1 MPERS
6 SNPTIVI
13 MAGGTGGHVFPALA
27 TADKLKQAGY
37 DIHWLGT
44 RRGIESRL
52 VPASG
57 IEISYLSISGVRGK
71 GLAGWLSAPFKLLKA
86 LTESVAVLK
95 AIKPVCVLGM
105 GGFAAAPGGVAAWWL
120 NIPLVIHEQN
130 AVAGSTN
137 SMLAPLATRVLQA
150 FAGAF
155 KGRDKGDVV
164 GNPIREAIELV
175 RGQREHSADGETK
188 HVLVLGGSQGALA
201 LNGIVPGALQALS
214 KEFSMKIRHQAGD
227 KGVDAVRQ
235 RYEGMVDVEALA
247 FIDDMA
253 AAYAWADVVICRSG
267 ALTVSE
273 LAAAGLPSILVP
285 FPHAIDD
292 HQTANANILVKAG
305 AALLMPQED
314 MSEGT
319 LGRVLGCLFRT
330 PGKLSKMSDCARAM
344 AVLGSADRVAGVCQ
358 EVALEH

>member
-6 SNPTIVI
+6 SHPTIVI

-27 TADKLKQAGY
+27 TADKLKHMGY
-37 DIHWLGT
+37 TIHWLGT
-44 RRGIESRL
+44 QRGIESRL
-52 VPASG
+52 VPAAG
-57 IEISYLSISGVRGK
+57 IDISYLSISGVRGK
-71 GLAGWLSAPFKLLKA
+71 GLAGWLSAPFKLAKA
-86 LTESVAVLK
+86 FMESASVLK

-120 NIPLVIHEQN
+120 KIPLVIHEQN

-137 SMLAPLATRVLQA
+137 SLLAPLAKRVLQA

-155 KGRDKGDVV
+155 KGRDKGQVV

-175 RGQREHSADGETK
+175 REQREHSAESETK

-201 LNGIVPGALQALS
+201 LNGIVPGALKELS
-214 KEFSMKIRHQAGD
+214 SEFSLKIRHQAGE
-227 KGVDAVRQ
+227 KGVNAVREHYQ
-235 RYEGMVDVEALA
+235 GLADAEAFA

-273 LAAAGLPSILVP
+273 LAAAGLPAVLVP

-305 AALLMPQED
+305 AALLMPQEE
-314 MSEGT
+314 MSERT
-319 LGRVLGCLFRT
+319 LGRVLGGLFRT

-344 AVLGSADRVAGVCQ
+344 AVLGSADKVAAVCQ